1 MGNTWNKTTSLWEV
15 DTAETLVTKAPGMTT
30 VWVQKIVMYPN
41 AADDTIVFQDS
52 SGADA
57 IKLKAGATDE
67 SPVHIDFGEKG
78 RKVQGLTC
86 SALSTSV
93 TADVYLK

>member
-15 DTAETLVTKAPGMTT
+15 SETGTLASVAPGMTT
-30 VWVQKIVMYPN
+30 AWVQKIVMYPN
-41 AADDTIVFQDS
+41 AADDTITFQDS
-52 SGADA
+52 AAADA
-57 IKLKAGATDE
+57 IKLKAGATDT